1 MANDPNT
8 IQYVIQEDGFWYI
21 ASKDRTPGVPEIT
34 VSAKGVA
41 NGLSTEYNDGYDFG
55 PDSYNPSV
63 TSGVALTQSSG
74 IQEAINYVHA
84 QQGGKITLSPG
95 RFTLSADLP
104 LTKVVEKFEPFV
116 SYYGPL
122 YSYLSMPTV
131 ATSGT
136 ANAIEIDIEG
146 SGGLNQP
153 SQGGIGITFGN
164 NTIIDATALNPQ
176 TSPAYYNSIM
186 YTVLF
191 SGGGSNSSI
200 ISNLIV
206 LVNSPFLSG
215 ITISGNSNV
224 GKNVL
229 VQNMNGLPPAS
240 VYDNPND
247 STVST
252 GATEPFQWGFY
263 IDAEYGVC
271 GTVEN
276 VQANYFDT
284 GIILGS
290 NINAIQISS
299 NICRNGLGLTG
310 DFVPRVGT
318 FVPQVISNSTISLAG
333 YLNGTVIIGTILG
346 TDNTSAYGDQQDII
360 CETGTYHQGIEVQSF
375 HMETPNQ
382 TVSPRL
388 PYIKSSN
395 FFPYPSS
402 FRFSNLWSGL
412 SQQIIDGTTA
422 GTINMTLKEYGN
434 ISTKYI
440 LALDGYEN
448 DTTTNQAITFP
459 IAFLT
464 AVAVMVNTTGL
475 TIAVTT
481 TGITITSPDATTTY
495 SGIIVIEGY

>member
-1 MANDPNT
+1 M
-8 IQYVIQEDGFWYI
+8 
-21 ASKDRTPGVPEIT
+21 
-34 VSAKGVA
+34 
-41 NGLSTEYNDGYDFG
+41 
-55 PDSYNPSV
+55 
-63 TSGVALTQSSG
+63 
-74 IQEAINYVHA
+74 
-84 QQGGKITLSPG
+84 
-95 RFTLSADLP
+95 
-104 LTKVVEKFEPFV
+104 
-116 SYYGPL
+116 
-122 YSYLSMPTV
+122 
-131 ATSGT
+131 
-136 ANAIEIDIEG
+136 
-146 SGGLNQP
+146 
-153 SQGGIGITFGN
+153 
-164 NTIIDATALNPQ
+164 
-176 TSPAYYNSIM
+176 
-186 YTVLF
+186 
-191 SGGGSNSSI
+191 
-200 ISNLIV
+200 
-206 LVNSPFLSG
+206 
-215 ITISGNSNV
+215 
-224 GKNVL
+224 
-229 VQNMNGLPPAS
+229 
-240 VYDNPND
+240 
-247 STVST
+247 
-252 GATEPFQWGFY
+252 
-263 IDAEYGVC
+263 
-271 GTVEN
+271 
-276 VQANYFDT
+276 
-284 GIILGS
+284 
-290 NINAIQISS
+290 
-299 NICRNGLGLTG
+299 
-310 DFVPRVGT
+310 
-318 FVPQVISNSTISLAG
+318 ISNSTISLAG

-360 CETGTYHQGIEVQSF
+360 CETGAYHQGIEVQSF